1 MPNQQHIT
9 EERRVDHRARVPVEC
24 PICHWKHFQEVEIE
38 DFDAV
43 AAADV
48 RKHLEAWLA
57 TRCPQHFGP
66 FIEISKN

>member
-1 MPNQQHIT
+1 MTQQEHIT
-9 EERRVDHRARVPVEC
+9 EERHVDHRAQVPVEC
-24 PICHWKHFQEVEIE
+24 PICHSKYFQEVEIE

-48 RKHLEAWLA
+48 RKHLEAWVA

-66 FIEISKN
+66 FMEISKN